1 MYFCVEFAE
10 KIFPHLFFHCSIPSL
25 NNTRLLLVISLR
37 VAGVRKGRGRE
48 LGRETTREGGGRREE
63 GNLSFLSFL
72 SPSRAPHALAR
83 AQIPPSPS
91 RFNAGHVGYLVI
103 GRVKLNYSCQPIAY
117 QVACEQALCLG
128 KRVKKS
134 RGERKDPFPSLSS

>member
-10 KIFPHLFFHCSIPSL
+10 KIFPHLFFHCSIPSF

-48 LGRETTREGGGRREE
+48 LGRETTREEEGGGEPF
-63 GNLSFLSFL
+63 FLSFL

-91 RFNAGHVGYLVI
+91 PFNAGHAGYLVI
-103 GRVKLNYSCQPIAY
+103 GRVKLN
-117 QVACEQALCLG
+117 
-128 KRVKKS
+128 
-134 RGERKDPFPSLSS
+134 